1 MITQTWHRC
10 LRLALNF
17 FVCCWYWLMWPN
29 MYEYTNNFRIIKEL
43 ASGAVKACWSRLG
56 DPASMPSYGRIFFCI
71 PNQLLSLTIRFY
83 NTNQFF
89 QSSPLLIIIMKIP
102 AKKKLIINGIPAW
115 CDIFTSNWFACDI
128 DAWWCHNFF
137 LFQRILIMLEMI
149 CVVKHECI
157 SLKL

>member
-1 MITQTWHRC
+1 MNTQTWHRC

-17 FVCCWYWLMWPN
+17 FVCCWHWLMWPN

-43 ASGAVKACWSRLG
+43 ASGAVKDCWSCLG
-56 DPASMPSYGRIFFCI
+56 DPASMPSNSRIFFSI
-71 PNQLLSLTIRFY
+71 PIQLLSMTIRFY
-83 NTNQFF
+83 NTNQF
-89 QSSPLLIIIMKIP
+89 SSHHHYLLSLLWKYQQKKI
-102 AKKKLIINGIPAW
+102 IINGIPAW

-137 LFQRILIMLEMI
+137 LFRRILIMLEMI
-149 CVVKHECI
+149 CVVKHECL